1 MIPRLLAVL
10 MSLTVLSGPLSAQDA
25 APLTNPR
32 DAVAAMIAA
41 VEARDAN
48 AIAALY
54 APDAIILGASRPVV
68 AGREAIRDSWIQ
80 SFAAGYSVL
89 EVGRPRTER
98 GADRALMVF
107 LWQAT
112 IQPAQGEAQQVVG
125 RTMLYFTLGADGW
138 LISADMWQPAG

>member
-112 IQPAQGEAQQVVG
+112 IQPAQGEAQQGVG
-125 RTMLYFTLGADGW
+125 RTILYFTLGADGW